1 MGLLAGGVQQLL
13 ELLLHPVAGETGLAA
28 DHLHGVVEAA
38 AGGLQGVARHLGPF
52 LLDGGQQGLK
62 ALAEGVLEL
71 GEGWHLPLQ
80 GRGAAGSAVAVGL
93 EGNAL
98 AGAGPHRSVGVAGG
112 SGGIVAVI
120 HGVRGEGE
128 TCGNT
133 PHCGVVGVCGKR
145 RGGEGSRPKPGG
157 SRQWHHRRQPPWQ
170 RHHLGYIPT
179 ARRTG
184 LLVHI
189 NQVELNH
196 FKSFGGSMTIPLEQG
211 FTVVTGPNGSG
222 KSNILDAV
230 LFCLGLATSRGM
242 RAERLPDL
250 INSAVQREGR
260 AAETTVTVRFDLGDW
275 QPDEAEQGL
284 DAAPEGPWIQP
295 GQREWSVTRRLRV
308 APGGTYSSS
317 FSADGVACNAQQLQT
332 QLRRLRIDPD
342 GSNVVMQGDVT
353 RIVSMSARDRRG
365 IIDELAGVALF
376 DSRIDQSRAKLEEVQ
391 ERQERC
397 RIVEQELLASRQK
410 LERDC
415 AKART
420 YQELRQRLQIGR
432 QQEQLLA
439 FEADR
444 AALAALGQRRL
455 ELERR
460 QAGEREA
467 ITTAESA
474 VAAGALELEA
484 LQAEVK
490 ALGEDQLLAVQAELA
505 GLEAAERERARQ
517 GERQREEAAGL
528 QQRRDDLG
536 RSQSELRQQRQQ
548 LEGSPSGDLEEAER
562 RCRAAEAAVEL
573 SRRRLGEVAG
583 RSGSWMEER
592 RQRNQQRQELQERLG
607 PLQAEQ
613 GQLEE
618 RLRQAEV
625 RRLEL
630 ETEEQDE
637 AGGSGEAET
646 RLAALQREEAA
657 LLDTLA
663 TRQRQLQEQA
673 EALAL
678 QQRTRNRLEQEQTG
692 LEREIARLDSRRDTL
707 QESRGTG
714 ALRLLLESGLEGIHG
729 PVAQLAEVEER
740 HRVALEVAAGA
751 RLGQV
756 VVEDDRIAARA
767 IELLKQ
773 RRAGRLTFLPL
784 NRIRGGGGGAA
795 GAAFQRGPGPAGA
808 GSGGPGPG
816 GLVGRAVDLIR
827 HEPVY
832 AEVFRYVF
840 GDTLVFDRLDN
851 ARRELGRCRAVTL
864 DGELLEK
871 SGAMTGGSLQ
881 QRSGQLGFGSS
892 QEGDEAEPLRRRLLE
907 LGESLLACRR
917 REAELARALE
927 ESRPQLLQSQQRQ
940 AAVEAERLAAQRQLT
955 PLQQR
960 RSQLTVRLEQLRQA
974 SSADRERLQQIAST
988 IEPLREALTALEAA
1002 EGSGAA
1008 NADAAQWQGLQ
1019 ADLEAAD
1026 RALSEARQRRDALAA
1041 ERRDRTL
1048 AAERLASQ
1056 LEAITTEE
1064 KRLVEAVQT
1073 LLSER
1078 QAWKEQQQSGQTR
1091 RAELEARQ
1099 SDLAARFGEKRRQ
1112 RDQAEVQL
1120 GAARQALQKSQWEL
1134 QRLGE
1139 EIAALVEEQR
1149 SGSLRL
1155 EQLERALPDPR
1166 PEIPEEVREAGLDSL
1181 RGELQAV
1188 QRRMEALEPVNMLA
1202 LEELEQLETR
1212 LAELEERLEVLS
1224 KEREEL
1230 LLRIET
1236 VSTLRQEAFLEAF
1249 HAVDGHFRTIFAGLS
1264 DGEGHLQLENPEQPL
1279 EGGLTLVAHPKGKAV
1294 RRLAS
1299 MSGGEKSLTALSF
1312 LFALQRFRPSPF
1324 YALDEVDSFL
1334 DGINVER
1341 LAGLI
1346 AAQADAAQFLVVSHR
1361 RPMIAASTR
1370 TIGVTQAR
1378 GTHTQVVGLPPAA

>member
-1 MGLLAGGVQQLL
+1 
-13 ELLLHPVAGETGLAA
+13 
-28 DHLHGVVEAA
+28 
-38 AGGLQGVARHLGPF
+38 
-52 LLDGGQQGLK
+52 
-62 ALAEGVLEL
+62 
-71 GEGWHLPLQ
+71 
-80 GRGAAGSAVAVGL
+80 
-93 EGNAL
+93 
-98 AGAGPHRSVGVAGG
+98 
-112 SGGIVAVI
+112 
-120 HGVRGEGE
+120 
-128 TCGNT
+128 
-133 PHCGVVGVCGKR
+133 
-145 RGGEGSRPKPGG
+145 
-157 SRQWHHRRQPPWQ
+157 
-170 RHHLGYIPT
+170 
-179 ARRTG
+179 
-184 LLVHI
+184 
-189 NQVELNH
+189 
-196 FKSFGGSMTIPLEQG
+196 MTIPLEPG

-260 AAETTVTVRFDLGDW
+260 AAETIVTVRFDLGDW

-376 DSRIDQSRAKLEEVQ
+376 DSRIDQTRAKLDEVQ

-397 RIVEQELLASRQK
+397 RIVEQELLANRQK

-444 AALAALGQRRL
+444 AALAALEHRRS

-467 ITTAESA
+467 IAAAETA

-517 GERQREEAAGL
+517 GERHREEAAAL

-536 RSQSELRQQRQQ
+536 RRQRELRQQRQQ

-562 RCRAAEAAVEL
+562 RCGAAEAAVEL

-592 RQRNQQRQELQERLG
+592 RQRDQQRQELQERLG

-657 LLDTLA
+657 LAGTLA
-663 TRQRQLQEQA
+663 ARQRQVLEQA

-678 QQRTRNRLEQEQTG
+678 QQRTRSRLEQEQTN

-795 GAAFQRGPGPAGA
+795 GAAFQRGPGPAAA
-808 GSGGPGPG
+808 GSGGPG

-917 REAELARALE
+917 HEAELARALE
-927 ESRPQLLQSQQRQ
+927 ESRPQLLQGQQRQ

-960 RSQLTVRLEQLRQA
+960 RSQLTARLEQLRQA
-974 SSADRERLQQIAST
+974 TSAHRERLQLIASE
-988 IEPLREALTALEAA
+988 IGPLREALTALEAA
-1002 EGSGAA
+1002 EGAA
-1008 NADAAQWQGLQ
+1008 GTNADAAQWQGLQ

-1026 RALSEARQRRDALAA
+1026 RALSEARQRRDALTA
-1041 ERRDRTL
+1041 ERRDRAL

-1064 KRLVEAVQT
+1064 TRLVEAVQT

-1078 QAWKEQQQSGQTR
+1078 QVWKAQQQSGQSR
-1091 RAELEARQ
+1091 RTELEARQ
-1099 SDLAARFGEKRRQ
+1099 SDLTARFGEKRRQ
-1112 RDQAEVQL
+1112 RDHAEAQL
-1120 GAARQALQKSQWEL
+1120 GGARQALQQRQWEL

-1139 EIAALVEEQR
+1139 EIAALLEEQR
-1149 SGSLRL
+1149 SGGLRL
-1155 EQLERALPDPR
+1155 EQLERALPDPL
-1166 PEIPEEVREAGLDSL
+1166 PEIPEEVRQAGLDTL

-1236 VSTLRQEAFLEAF
+1236 VATLRQEAFLEAF
-1249 HAVDGHFRTIFAGLS
+1249 HAVDSHFRTIFAGLS